1 MEITEKAQT
10 KLKKFFGDSY
20 DFELKKT
27 DPELIEIFANFAF
40 DDVLSDSE
48 LDEKDRVMV
57 TLAALVAAQGQG
69 EFKTMLKIALNIGL
83 EPVKIKEVIYQSTAY
98 VGMAKSYDFLK
109 ITNQIF
115 KEEGVDLPL
124 AGQSTTDRSTRFE
137 KGLAVQKSIFGE
149 IIDKMHENAPEN
161 QKHIQD
167 YLSANC
173 FGDYYTRSG
182 LDLKERE
189 LITFAML
196 AALGGCESQLKGHIN
211 GNLSVGNDKAVLLA
225 VLTQLVPYLGYP
237 RTLNALSC
245 LNEVIPESE

>member
-20 DFELKKT
+20 DFDLKKT

-115 KEEGVDLPL
+115 KEKGVDLPL

-149 IIDKMHENAPEN
+149 IIDKMHENAPKD
-161 QKHIQD
+161 QKHIQN

-245 LNEVIPESE
+245 LNEVISESE